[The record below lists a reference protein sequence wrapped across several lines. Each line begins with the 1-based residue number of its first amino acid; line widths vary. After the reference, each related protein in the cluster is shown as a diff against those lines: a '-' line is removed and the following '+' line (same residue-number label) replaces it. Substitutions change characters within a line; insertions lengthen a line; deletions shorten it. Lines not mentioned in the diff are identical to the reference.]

1 MNSFDATRMYANAR
15 RSITC
20 TRAHVHRQ
28 SGVTDITARDLVLE
42 INTHLLYNITEVQ
55 NLVATSAL
63 ATLVHFAATRF
74 LLFGNVHASF
84 LFISTHAVPV
94 QLFKDTI
101 YWPELG
107 IALSVWYISFSVS
120 NLAANR
126 GSSPT
131 SRQNHTRNK

>member
-1 MNSFDATRMYANAR
+1 MERMNSFDATRMYANAR

-28 SGVTDITARDLVLE
+28 SDVTDITARDLVLE

-55 NLVATSAL
+55 NLMATSAL

-94 QLFKDTI
+94 QLFKVI
-101 YWPELG
+101 ENKFNNINSILRS
-107 IALSVWYISFSVS
+107 SVRIVV
-120 NLAANR
+120 
-126 GSSPT
+126 
-131 SRQNHTRNK
+131 

>member
-1 MNSFDATRMYANAR
+1 MIRKTRGSIQENNYQHTYTRTKMERMNSFDATRMYANAR

-94 QLFKDTI
+94 QLFKVPTFVCV
-101 YWPELG
+101 E
-107 IALSVWYISFSVS
+107 
-120 NLAANR
+120 R
-126 GSSPT
+126 G
-131 SRQNHTRNK
+131 

>member
-1 MNSFDATRMYANAR
+1 MERMNSFDATRMYANAR

-55 NLVATSAL
+55 NLMATSAL

-94 QLFKDTI
+94 QLFKVMF
-101 YWPELG
+101 
-107 IALSVWYISFSVS
+107 LSVLCSLSKIV
-120 NLAANR
+120 
-126 GSSPT
+126 T
-131 SRQNHTRNK
+131 I

>member
-42 INTHLLYNITEVQ
+42 INNHLLYNITEVQ

-74 LLFGNVHASF
+74 SCSSERARE
-84 LFISTHAVPV
+84 LFIYLHA
-94 QLFKDTI
+94 
-101 YWPELG
+101 
-107 IALSVWYISFSVS
+107 
-120 NLAANR
+120 R
-126 GSSPT
+126 GPSAVI
-131 SRQNHTRNK
+131 

>member
-1 MNSFDATRMYANAR
+1 MQLVYANAR

-74 LLFGNVHASF
+74 LLFAYGLLQARPARSENV
-84 LFISTHAVPV
+84 
-94 QLFKDTI
+94 QI
-101 YWPELG
+101 YVG
-107 IALSVWYISFSVS
+107 I
-120 NLAANR
+120 
-126 GSSPT
+126 GT
-131 SRQNHTRNK
+131 

>member
-74 LLFGNVHASF
+74 LLFGNVHARF
-84 LFISTHAVPV
+84 LFISISMHAVPV
-94 QLFKDTI
+94 QLH
-101 YWPELG
+101 
-107 IALSVWYISFSVS
+107 S
-120 NLAANR
+120 NN
-126 GSSPT
+126 
-131 SRQNHTRNK
+131 

>member
-1 MNSFDATRMYANAR
+1 MERMNSFDATRMYANAR

-94 QLFKDTI
+94 QLFKVPYCTYYCCIVAGGYLIPSSKTI
-101 YWPELG
+101 
-107 IALSVWYISFSVS
+107 SM
-120 NLAANR
+120 
-126 GSSPT
+126 
-131 SRQNHTRNK
+131 